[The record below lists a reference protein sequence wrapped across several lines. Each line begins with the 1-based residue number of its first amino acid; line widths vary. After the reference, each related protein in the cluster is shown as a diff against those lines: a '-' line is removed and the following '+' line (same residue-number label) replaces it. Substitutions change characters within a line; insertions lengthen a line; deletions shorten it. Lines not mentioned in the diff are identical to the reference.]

1 MARLA
6 GRCREPWREGE
17 QVREQVAVRYPE
29 REGVGGYSVG
39 VASYSHARRI
49 NRAARDTQRL
59 FVVMAPFAG

>member
-1 MARLA
+1 VARLA
-6 GRCREPWREGE
+6 GRCQEPWREGE
-17 QVREQVAVRYPE
+17 HVREKVAVRYPE
-29 REGVGGYSVG
+29 REGVGGSVG